1 MNAAVTAQPIFHA
14 LFRAEISEYL
24 EYSFAEDAERY
35 GTMISGAGSS
45 FMERVCRFARATI
58 RPGPY
63 LGSLEGLS
71 KALVPASYFFKVD
84 WLGACFEQL
93 TLYCRLDGTLPPES
107 LRQGLARAEPF
118 AWNTAEPHELARV
131 LGEAS
136 PVIIALR
143 VHASGRVRM
152 ASYFRIRRPREE
164 FLEVELPPLLEL
176 LGLRSSLV
184 AEIRT
189 TLASLVGF
197 WFPPMIGI
205 DSPEP
210 GGTATL
216 KIDVAGVCL
225 SEAVAFLR
233 RLGAGAER
241 VSRLS
246 SVGRGLGLEVLN
258 YVGSKYTVSGLSA
271 WKLYMPVH
279 SRQSVLAPGP
289 KLRILEA
296 GQPPMPAGMLKW

>member
-1 MNAAVTAQPIFHA
+1 VNAALTGQPIFHA

-45 FMERVCRFARATI
+45 FMERVCGFGRATI
-58 RPGPY
+58 LHGPC
-63 LGSLEGLS
+63 LRSLDGLS

-84 WLGACFEQL
+84 WLGAGVEQL
-93 TLYCRLDGTLPPES
+93 TLYCRFDGTLQPEA
-107 LRQGLARAEPF
+107 LRRALAQSQPF
-118 AWNTAEPHELARV
+118 AWNTAEPHALARV

-143 VHASGRVRM
+143 VHASGQARM

-164 FLEVELPPLLEL
+164 FLEGELPPLLDL
-176 LGLRSSLV
+176 LSLRCSMA

-189 TLASLVGF
+189 TLASLIGF

-210 GGTATL
+210 GGSATL

-225 SEAVAFLR
+225 SEAVAFLKS
-233 RLGAGAER
+233 LGAGADR
-241 VSRLS
+241 VSRLGR
-246 SVGRGLGLEVLN
+246 VGRGLGLEVLN
-258 YVGSKYTVSGLSA
+258 YVGSKFTASGQSA

-279 SRQSVLAPGP
+279 SRRSVLTPGP

-296 GQPPMPAGMLKW
+296 HQPPMPMQMW